1 MRGNVSPWGGKCNL
15 VNVLKIL
22 LYVSVLS
29 LGVVAGC
36 KTTYV
41 MEVDALCTPG
51 AEIFKTYTL
60 VPGNKRVTPDDLEFL
75 EFRKYV
81 QRALEAIHCV
91 ESPKGQA
98 DVVIAMS
105 YGISKPQQR
114 IDSYSY
120 PTYGYQYGR
129 GYGPVYGATGYDTE
143 IYSYEVYI
151 HTLKLIARET
161 RADAGGEGR
170 EVWRVVVTS
179 TNMSNDLRSFFP
191 YLVAAA
197 QPFVANQTPGG
208 AVEVKLKENA
218 DAVML
223 IRHGREAWE
232 QMKKKD
238 DDD

>member
-1 MRGNVSPWGGKCNL
+1 MVEVVKF
-15 VNVLKIL
+15 L
-22 LYVSVLS
+22 LYVPVLS

-41 MEVDALCTPG
+41 MDVDALCTPG

-60 VPGNKRVTPDDLEFL
+60 VPGNKNVTPDDLEFL

-91 ESPKGQA
+91 ESSKDRA

-114 IDSYSY
+114 IDSYGY

-129 GYGPVYGATGYDTE
+129 GYAVYGATGYDTE
-143 IYSYEVYI
+143 LYSYEVYI

-161 RADAGGEGR
+161 RADGGDEGK
-170 EVWRVVVTS
+170 EVWRVVVRS
-179 TNMSNDLRSFFP
+179 TNESNDLRSFFP

-223 IRHGREAWE
+223 IRYGREAWE
-232 QMKKKD
+232 KMKKKD
-238 DDD
+238 DDDEDD